1 MISKNNR
8 IRITTITTI
17 CMFVAAVLSNYLF
30 LDLPSRL
37 IEIYFFVTMT
47 VIGIILG
54 LIINLYNQNRYL
66 NPIKQL
72 QEGIEYIITKQDPE
86 ASIAINDLYYLT
98 ELGNSINRMLEVLK
112 NEQNE
117 LKESEEKYKYLSF
130 YDPLTGL
137 YNRTYFEYEMK
148 RISQSPRGFLPLSII
163 SVDIDGHKIVNDTFG
178 HQAGDRQLKYAAEV
192 LKTSIRKED
201 TLVRAGGDEF
211 CIILPNMPNSVA
223 QQRKIDILDAVEQHN
238 SKNPFIPLSVSV
250 GVATNDYKNK
260 DETVYDIY
268 HRADDDMYYHKYNK
282 DIYNTGRVT
291 EFFLSALAERDYIAQ
306 GHADRLTVWAEKMS
320 ARLSLEEKTKSGL
333 LLLAKLHDVG
343 NIGIP
348 EEILFKKGELT
359 TEEKN
364 KVRTHVNIGYSIA
377 SRSGEVSHIAE
388 LILHHHEW
396 WNGKGYPSGLKETEI
411 PLACRII
418 SILDAYDT
426 MTNERL
432 HHMPMDKEDALK
444 ELARCSGTQF
454 DPELIEIFIDI
465 NQEGNI

>member
-1 MISKNNR
+1 MISKSNW
-8 IRITTITTI
+8 IKITIITTM
-17 CMFVAAVLSNYLF
+17 CMLVAAVLSDYLF
-30 LDLPSRL
+30 LDLPTRQM
-37 IEIYFFVTMT
+37 EIYFFVIMT
-47 VIGIILG
+47 VIGLILG
-54 LIINLYNQNRYL
+54 LMMNIYNQKRYL

-72 QEGIEYIITKQDPE
+72 QEGIEYIITKHEPG
-86 ASIAINDLYYLT
+86 ACVAINDLYDLT
-98 ELGNSINRMLEVLK
+98 ELGNAINRMLEELK

-130 YDPLTGL
+130 YDQLTGL
-137 YNRTYFEYEMK
+137 YNRSYFEYEMK
-148 RISQSPRGFLPLSII
+148 RISQNPGGVLPLSII

-211 CIILPNMPNSVA
+211 CIILPNMPNFVA

-250 GVATNDYKNK
+250 GVATNDYNNK

-306 GHADRLTVWAEKMS
+306 GHADRLTVWAEKMA
-320 ARLSLEEKTKSGL
+320 ARLSLEEKTKSDL

-348 EEILFKKGELT
+348 EEILFKQGELT
-359 TEEKN
+359 PEEKN

-396 WNGKGYPSGLKETEI
+396 WNGKGYPSRLKETDI

-418 SILDAYDT
+418 SILDAYDA

-432 HHMPMDKEDALK
+432 HHMPMGKEDALK

-454 DPELIEIFIDI
+454 DPELVKIFIDV